1 MSLVRD
7 RLGIKPLYYYN
18 DGENLIFSS
27 EIKAILSSGLVDA
40 EFNEEAVDEYLANRY
55 VRTPYTFFENI
66 FQVNPGTYL
75 SIKKDLT
82 VIENKYWDIPQ
93 NFNMSKNYN
102 EPEILKKLDTELNK
116 AIKYRLIADVPLGTY
131 LSGGVDSSLITGIT
145 ALNNTEKLNT
155 YTIGF
160 EEVNEFEYS
169 KIIANK
175 YHTDHHEILM
185 KKEDYISNWERLIN
199 FKDAPLGVP
208 NEIPLAVM
216 SSKLKE
222 KITVV
227 LSGEGA
233 DELMGGY
240 GRIYRS
246 PFDYSN
252 ENPKEAFYD
261 YFISKYDYV
270 PRDMRDQLINT
281 PINYRKE
288 FDTELRASFDAN
300 SNEESIF
307 KFFHKYHVKGL
318 LQRVDMTTMQTSVE
332 ARVPFLDHNLI
343 EFAYNSIPYDLKL
356 RWINEESKKQ
366 AKSMNSDQYSETLDT
381 PKYLLRKLSYEYLPK
396 EIVERK
402 KVGFPVPLTE
412 WFENLEILAKELLP
426 KANWL
431 KAGVVNDLIEKS
443 RTETRSGQI
452 LWMFVNIE
460 IFKRTYFNKQWK
472 W

>member
-1 MSLVRD
+1 MCGITGIYSVNSIKNIQDRILRMNASIIHRGPDSAGFYHDNNLALGHRRLSIIDTREVSNQPMHSNKGSWHIVFNGEIYNFEEIRQHLKYNFKTNSDTEVILAAVEERGLSWFIEQANGMFAFALYNSETKHMSLVRD

-175 YHTDHHEILM
+175 
-185 KKEDYISNWERLIN
+185 
-199 FKDAPLGVP
+199 
-208 NEIPLAVM
+208 
-216 SSKLKE
+216 
-222 KITVV
+222 
-227 LSGEGA
+227 
-233 DELMGGY
+233 
-240 GRIYRS
+240 
-246 PFDYSN
+246 
-252 ENPKEAFYD
+252 
-261 YFISKYDYV
+261 
-270 PRDMRDQLINT
+270 
-281 PINYRKE
+281 
-288 FDTELRASFDAN
+288 
-300 SNEESIF
+300 
-307 KFFHKYHVKGL
+307 
-318 LQRVDMTTMQTSVE
+318 
-332 ARVPFLDHNLI
+332 
-343 EFAYNSIPYDLKL
+343 
-356 RWINEESKKQ
+356 
-366 AKSMNSDQYSETLDT
+366 
-381 PKYLLRKLSYEYLPK
+381 
-396 EIVERK
+396 
-402 KVGFPVPLTE
+402 
-412 WFENLEILAKELLP
+412 
-426 KANWL
+426 
-431 KAGVVNDLIEKS
+431 
-443 RTETRSGQI
+443 
-452 LWMFVNIE
+452 
-460 IFKRTYFNKQWK
+460 
-472 W
+472 